1 MATVIE
7 RDVHHTDAGT
17 DTSAVT
23 LIVAILAIVLIG
35 GLALYA
41 LQVFPF
47 ANNNAGGG
55 SMNIDVNTP
64 VVPDPTPTPT
74 PVQ

>member
-1 MATVIE
+1 MATIIE
-7 RDVHHTDAGT
+7 RDVHHADAGT
-17 DTSAVT
+17 DSSAVT

-47 ANNNAGGG
+47 AARDAGTPI
-55 SMNIDVNTP
+55 NVEVNMP
-64 VVPDPTPTPT
+64 SIPDPVPTTPA
-74 PVQ
+74 Q

>member
-7 RDVHHTDAGT
+7 RDLRPEPAADS
-17 DTSAVT
+17 SAVT
-23 LIVAILAIVLIG
+23 LIVAVLAIVLIG

-47 ANNNAGGG
+47 AGRNAAG
-55 SMNIDVNTP
+55 STNI
-64 VVPDPTPTPT
+64 
-74 PVQ
+74 